1 MSSRKIED
9 LVPELQELYHKFTEK
24 MKEAGLDF
32 IVVCTARTV
41 SEQRA
46 LYAQGRQSLNAV
58 NLLRKE
64 VGLPPISEQ
73 ENKRKVTWTR
83 NSKHLTDKN
92 NPKAKAFDI
101 VLKNPNGT
109 VHWNTKLD
117 NNNNG
122 TPDYIEIGE
131 IGESVGLRW
140 GGRFSSPD
148 YVHFE
153 EIEV

>member
-1 MSSRKIED
+1 MASRKIED
-9 LVPELQELYHKFTEK
+9 LTAEMQIKYAKFAEK
-24 MKEAGLDF
+24 MAESNLQF
-32 IVVCTARTV
+32 IVTCTARAV

-46 LYAQGRQSLNAV
+46 LYAQGRQSINAV
-58 NLLRKE
+58 NSLRKE